1 MINFNNSYGS
11 VFKVEDKGNYVKA
24 DFSTSRKDQNGEYV
38 NSYWKAIFL
47 GNAKEA
53 AKSLTDRDR
62 IHVTSGG
69 VANEPYTNANGER
82 RSFPSVKIFEFEKL
96 GSGNGAAKEDKK
108 STKKTTKK
116 STKKAEVEVDD
127 DDEVPF

>member
-53 AKSLTDRDR
+53 AKSLTDKDR

-96 GSGNGAAKEDKK
+96 GSNNSETKDEKK

-116 STKKAEVEVDD
+116 STKKADPVVDD

>member
-69 VANEPYTNANGER
+69 VANEPYTTANGER

-96 GSGNGAAKEDKK
+96 GSNNGVTKDEKK
-108 STKKTTKK
+108 PTKKTTKK
-116 STKKAEVEVDD
+116 STKKADLDIDD
-127 DDEVPF
+127 DDGVPF

>member
-11 VFKVEDKGNYVKA
+11 VFDVEDKGNYVKA
-24 DFSTSRKDQNGEYV
+24 NFTTSRKDQDGKYV
-38 NSYWKAIFL
+38 NSYWSAIFL
-47 GNAKEA
+47 GKSKDAAKE
-53 AKSLTDRDR
+53 LTDKDR

-69 VANEPYTNANGER
+69 ITKEPYTNQEGKKV
-82 RSFPSVKIFEFEKL
+82 SYPTVKIFEFEKL
-96 GSGNGAAKEDKK
+96 GSNGNGNVKDDSK

-116 STKKAEVEVDD
+116 STKKTEPEIE

>member
-96 GSGNGAAKEDKK
+96 GSNNGVTKDEKK

-116 STKKAEVEVDD
+116 STKKADLDIDD
-127 DDEVPF
+127 DDGVPF

>member
-96 GSGNGAAKEDKK
+96 GSNNGVTKDEKK
-108 STKKTTKK
+108 PTKKTTKK
-116 STKKAEVEVDD
+116 STKKADLDIDD
-127 DDEVPF
+127 DDGVPF